1 MASRHQ
7 ARSLA
12 IQTLYQ
18 WDFYGSEPE
27 HQNYY
32 LEQVLQG
39 AEDLKVDKET
49 ADFCRQLVVGI
60 STNMVEID
68 DIIKR
73 SAPKWP
79 LEKMTL
85 VDRNILRLG
94 LYELLYLNPKEV
106 PPKVAINEAIE
117 LGKDFGGL
125 ASGHFING
133 ILGAVFEETKKIQ
146 SNESEGN

>member
-18 WDFYGSEPE
+18 WDFYGLEPDR
-27 HQNYY
+27 QNYY
-32 LEQVLQG
+32 LEQVLRG

-49 ADFCRQLVVGI
+49 EDFCRQLVAGI
-60 STNMVEID
+60 SANMIEID
-68 DIIKR
+68 DVIRR

-94 LYELLYLNPKEV
+94 LYELLYLNVKEV

-133 ILGAVFEETKKIQ
+133 ILGAVFEETRKIQ
-146 SNESEGN
+146 SNESERN